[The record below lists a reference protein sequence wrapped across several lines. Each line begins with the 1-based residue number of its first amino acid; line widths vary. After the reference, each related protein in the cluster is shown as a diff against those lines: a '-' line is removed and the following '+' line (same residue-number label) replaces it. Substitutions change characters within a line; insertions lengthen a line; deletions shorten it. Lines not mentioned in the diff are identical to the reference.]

1 LKRPSLASALL
12 LAAALLISAPFAGK
26 EAGWVRMQGSA
37 LGMGAAPDKGPDR
50 PAQNT
55 TEPGPAGEHKAETA
69 APQQPPGSIAQIDPG
84 PEWVQGQDAEKKADS
99 EPLQDQVEQRA
110 TAPRQADAP
119 PVAQTDSKP
128 WRAGSSTAPDRA
140 GTERTQDQGAAKGSA
155 TDAAQGREA
164 QTETKPW
171 RADGD
176 AAAGTD
182 PARTQ
187 GQGAATRGQ
196 PVRLFQ
202 TAAFRGSFD
211 ALPKWK
217 RVLSKAREQVRVL
230 GSCQG
235 QGCPAGATSWQRI
248 MGQTRGRER
257 MEQLKLVN
265 EFFNKWPYRLDM
277 DAYGVSDWW
286 ATPQEF
292 LKISGDCEDYAI
304 IKYFALRELGF
315 PADDLRVVI
324 LKDQIRGIAHAVLTV
339 FLHGDAYVLDNVSSM
354 VFTHGKYKHYVPY
367 YSLNEHHRWSHIP
380 VGKQP

>member
-1 LKRPSLASALL
+1 MRDA
-12 LAAALLISAPFAGK
+12 
-26 EAGWVRMQGSA
+26 A
-37 LGMGAAPDKGPDR
+37 LGMGAAPDTGPDR
-50 PAQNT
+50 PAQDRAG
-55 TEPGPAGEHKAETA
+55 PGPTGERTAETPS
-69 APQQPPGSIAQIDPG
+69 PQPPPGSTAQADPG
-84 PEWVQGQDAEKKADS
+84 TEELQAQDAEKKADS
-99 EPLQDQVEQRA
+99 DPPQERVEQMEPG
-110 TAPRQADAP
+110 PRQADPPPADDTAGTEQGRETEKAGAP
-119 PVAQTDSKP
+119 EPHQVAQADGKP
-128 WRAGSSTAPDRA
+128 WRAGSSATRDRV
-140 GTERTQDQGAAKGSA
+140 GTEQARDQGAAK
-155 TDAAQGREA
+155 DAATNTEQAREA
-164 QTETKPW
+164 RTEPKPW
-171 RADGD
+171 RADDG
-176 AAAGTD
+176 AATGTE
-182 PARTQ
+182 PGRPQ
-187 GQGAATRGQ
+187 GQGATAKGQ

-202 TAAFRGSFD
+202 TAAFKGSFD

-248 MGQTRGRER
+248 MGQARGREP

-265 EFFNKWPYRLDM
+265 DFFNKWPYRLDM

-304 IKYFALRELGF
+304 TKYFALRELGF